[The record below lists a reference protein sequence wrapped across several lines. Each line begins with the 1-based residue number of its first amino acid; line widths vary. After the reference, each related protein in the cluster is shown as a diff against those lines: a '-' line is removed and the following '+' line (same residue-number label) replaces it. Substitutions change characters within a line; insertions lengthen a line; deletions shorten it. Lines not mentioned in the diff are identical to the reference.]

1 MADRAERNRAGETG
15 REEAPP
21 AAVSAE
27 APAEIPPAGAPV
39 KPGHE
44 ATRPRRTGEEDAG
57 GGIGPR
63 AAWGIVWAFLSLSAG
78 KLISLL
84 GLAIL
89 ARLLTPEDFG
99 LLAFA
104 LVFITY
110 VETLGDLGTGAA
122 LIYWPRRQDDAA
134 QLTFVVNASMG
145 LAWFAVCQLAA
156 PHVAEFFQ
164 NPAGE
169 PVLRAMALVF
179 PLKYLATTHDA
190 LLQRGIRFK
199 TRAVAEVGFAAVKL
213 VVAVSMA
220 WAGFGVWSLVWGQ
233 VAGQAASS
241 VALWSV
247 VPWRPGLR
255 LPLDLLGPMLRYGR
269 GLVAVNVLSAVIH
282 HFDLVVVGR
291 MMGATA
297 LGLYQVAVKIPEM
310 TITLI
315 IWVVAR
321 VLFPAFSRIH
331 ASGEELQEAYLTT
344 LRYVSAATLPAA
356 VGLAILAGPV
366 VETVFGTGW
375 SGAAPILQA
384 LAVYAGLRSLGTP
397 AGDVLKGTGRSS
409 LLAGLGTVKAA
420 LLVPALLYGGRFGTV
435 AVAWTLAGLTV
446 LTASLSV
453 GVVCH
458 LESIRPGR
466 ILRAIQPGLLGASAL
481 ALFLLGWKAWVTAAR
496 GPAALTTT
504 VAAGAAAYLLTL
516 YLVDQEIYRRA
527 WRGLDLGR
535 LADGSRPGEGRS

>member
-1 MADRAERNRAGETG
+1 MVDRTEDTRTEGTREGTPTGGTRTDGTPTGET
-15 REEAPP
+15 RIEEA
-21 AAVSAE
+21 
-27 APAEIPPAGAPV
+27 
-39 KPGHE
+39 
-44 ATRPRRTGEEDAG
+44 RTEGIDSE
-57 GGIGPR
+57 GIGPR
-63 AAWGIVWAFLSLSAG
+63 TAWGIVWAFLSMSAG
-78 KLISLL
+78 KVVSLL

-99 LLAFA
+99 VLAFA

-134 QLTFVVNASMG
+134 QLTFAVNATMG
-145 LAWFAVCQLAA
+145 VAWFAVCLLAA
-156 PHVAEFFQ
+156 PGVAAFFQ

-169 PVLRAMALVF
+169 PVLRAMAWVF

-190 LLQRGIRFK
+190 LLQRRIRFK
-199 TRAVAEVGFAAVKL
+199 TRAVAEIGFAVVKL
-213 VVAVSMA
+213 VVAVSLA

-241 VALWSV
+241 VALWIV

-269 GLVAVNVLSAVIH
+269 GLVAVNVLSAVVH

-291 MMGATA
+291 MLGATA

-315 IWVVAR
+315 IWVVGR

-331 ASGEELQEAYLTT
+331 ASGKKLEDAYLTT

-356 VGLAILAGPV
+356 VGLALLADPV
-366 VETVFGTGW
+366 VDTVFGAGW
-375 SGAAPILQA
+375 SGAAPILRA
-384 LAVYAGLRSLGTP
+384 LAVYAGLRSLGTQ
-397 AGDVLKGTGRSS
+397 AGDVLKGTGRSG
-409 LLAGLGTVKAA
+409 LLAGIGAVKAA
-420 LLVPALLYGGRFGTV
+420 LLVPALLYAGRFGAA

-458 LESIRPGR
+458 LYSMRPLR
-466 ILRAIQPGLLGASAL
+466 ILRAIQPGLLGASVL
-481 ALFLLGWKAWVTAAR
+481 ALFLVGWKTWVTAAQ
-496 GPAALTTT
+496 GPVALTTT
-504 VAAGAAAYLLTL
+504 VAAGAVTYLLTL
-516 YLVDQEIYRRA
+516 YLVDHEIYRRA
-527 WRGLDLGR
+527 WSGLDLGR
-535 LADGSRPGEGRS
+535 LADDLGQREGRS